1 MGLDLKILSLV
12 ALTFAVLSMAITL
25 WLVVS
30 IPEARSQLFVLDFPI
45 RGLGEA
51 SAGMMIPVGL
61 SAVATLISFFTWKVQ
76 IGQVVGGIA
85 MVSWVMIWFVLGKEG
100 FQYLF

>member
-1 MGLDLKILSLV
+1 MLSI
-12 ALTFAVLSMAITL
+12 ATTL

-30 IPEARSQLFVLDFPI
+30 IPEARGQLFVLEFPI
-45 RGLGEA
+45 RTLGEA
-51 SAGMMIPVGL
+51 AAKMIVPVGL

-85 MVSWVMIWFVLGKEG
+85 MVSWVVIWLVLGKEG
-100 FQYLF
+100 IQYLF